1 MRVDVFV
8 MQGEFLSM
16 RDLTVSAGL
25 TDQQRLLVHL
35 LINRGKG
42 TEEAGELA
50 GYAKGSVYSAL
61 KRPAVAAAIAEAI
74 QLDLATVGAPLA
86 YRVAKN
92 ILKDDAVSAR
102 VRADLSMKILDRA
115 GHIVPSR
122 KDSGPQKALS
132 EMNQAELLAFIET
145 NQAAIDRAELELA
158 GQARD
163 ITPHHPAPIDA
174 KALNF
179 LD

>member
-1 MRVDVFV
+1 
-8 MQGEFLSM
+8 M
-16 RDLTVSAGL
+16 RDLAVSAGL

-35 LINRGKG
+35 VVNQGKG

-74 QLDLATVGAPLA
+74 QLDLAVVGAPLA
-86 YRVAKN
+86 YRVAKSLLSN
-92 ILKDDAVSAR
+92 EKVSER
-102 VRADLSMKILDRA
+102 VRADLSMKVLDRA

-122 KDSGPQKALS
+122 KDSGPQKAIS
-132 EMNQAELLAFIET
+132 EMGRAELLAFIEA
-145 NQAAIDRAELELA
+145 NQAAIDRAEAELA

-163 ITPHHPAPIDA
+163 ITPQHDAPAPT
-174 KALNF
+174 KPLNF